1 MIKYLKVIK
10 VSLSVIRLD
19 FILLINHSSELIY
32 LIYFVYYKEDKE
44 DKKGRG
50 GVAHL
55 EFQFDSI
62 QFKLK

>member
-1 MIKYLKVIK
+1 MYFKMIKYLKAIK

-50 GVAHL
+50 GGSSL
-55 EFQFDSI
+55 GISI
-62 QFKLK
+62 